1 MKKLAC
7 ALALLCCAAAAA
19 DAKPAWAWLSASE
32 YYFILPA
39 GQDLE
44 LDGNAG
50 TELVKPW
57 GFGVRGVGA
66 ETIGKT
72 GALQLQ
78 QVRVDNPATGRNKF
92 YLLEMLLGLEY
103 ITPRAAGRP
112 LRFKG
117 AALADLGMADNT
129 LFAAP
134 MLAAGILYDTNPAAD
149 TPVGFTL
156 DVFYRLTDVEIDN
169 AGGGRGGTLRPA
181 LGVKIGYIFEGFW
194 TVKDKRKEGA

>member
-1 MKKLAC
+1 MKKIIA
-7 ALALLCCAAAAA
+7 AAALLCCAAAAE
-19 DAKPAWAWLSASE
+19 AKPLWSWVSASE

-39 GQDLE
+39 GQDLQ
-44 LDGNAG
+44 LDGGAG

-66 ETIGKT
+66 ETVSKT

-92 YLLEMLLGLEY
+92 YLLELLLGLEY
-103 ITPRAAGRP
+103 VTPRAAGRP

-117 AALADLGMADNT
+117 AALADLGLADNT

-134 MLAAGILYDTNPAAD
+134 VLSAGVLYDTNPLAD
-149 TPVGFTL
+149 TPCGFTA
-156 DVFYRLTDVEIDN
+156 DIFYRLTSVEIDN
-169 AGGGRGGTLRPA
+169 AGGGRGGSLRPA
-181 LGVKIGYIFEGFW
+181 FGVKIGYIFEGFW
-194 TVKDKRKEGA
+194 TVKDKAKD